1 MQLVISGSF
10 VLPQRTVSRRCSN
23 LIAQSRLQKQSKKH
37 HTHHGKGINKK
48 RSNEYLAS
56 EIGPAPAQ
64 EEQEEYE
71 KTHPHGIAKVILD
84 IKTALYSWLG
94 TGIEPL

>member
-1 MQLVISGSF
+1 MQKVIPVNI
-10 VLPQRTVSRRCSN
+10 VLPLQSASSRRHSI
-23 LIAQSRLQKQSKKH
+23 LIARSRLQKQAKKH
-37 HTHHGKGINKK
+37 QHHHGKGSSKK
-48 RSNEYLAS
+48 ASDELAV
-56 EIGPAPAQ
+56 EVEPVQ
-64 EEQEEYE
+64 QEQEEYE